1 MVKYNSLK
9 QILGFEY
16 YHCPKC
22 GNRAELVGNDIK
34 IYGDYYSL
42 GTGKLKN
49 TGGEIKLRK
58 CCNDCRVKFYKNYYK
73 KYNKHDKNDKFIKD
87 VDDLFYKCLWDT
99 LPSSPSHYPIF
110 KIQQKSS

>member
-1 MVKYNSLK
+1 MVKYYSLK

-16 YHCPKC
+16 YHCPKW
-22 GNRAELVGNDIK
+22 GNKAELVGNHIK

-58 CCNDCRVKFYKNYYK
+58 CCNDCRVKFYENYYK
-73 KYNKHDKNDKFIKD
+73 KYNKDNKNDKFIKD
-87 VDDLFYKCLWDT
+87 IDDLFYKCLWDT
-99 LPSSPSHYPIF
+99 LPSPLHI
-110 KIQQKSS
+110 IQL